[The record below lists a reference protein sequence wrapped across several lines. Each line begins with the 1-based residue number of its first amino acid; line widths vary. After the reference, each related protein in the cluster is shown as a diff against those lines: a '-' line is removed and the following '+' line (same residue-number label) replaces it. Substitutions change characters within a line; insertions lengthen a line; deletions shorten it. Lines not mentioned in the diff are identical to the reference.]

1 MDKATERWLIDTY
14 EAVFD
19 PEGFLEQF
27 QKLAAMHDSPICAL
41 HVEGPGL
48 KDIGFTAGVDIEQ
61 VARDYPQFD
70 NLWIERGTGDLL
82 ARGVTHDGWHT
93 PLEEMERT
101 DYHRY
106 LLKPLDIDHSIG
118 ALCDLQS
125 SGVFTMLSISRSR
138 RVGAY
143 QDTDVA
149 TLQALRPHLQAI
161 TRLYTRAREQDN
173 HAAGLQALLD
183 QERTPRLKLD
193 ASLRI
198 EAANRAALRLL
209 EDGDLLRV
217 LSNGQLAAST
227 LGAQRLT
234 TAAQSDAP
242 FEMMLTSPDG
252 DRRALLNAD
261 PLQPARQRG
270 HTAQVSY
277 LISIT
282 LLRQP
287 LEGPDRRLMN
297 LFELTQ
303 READLAHALARHFTL
318 PAAAEDAG
326 MKHETAR
333 SHLKRCFDKTRT
345 RSQAELVA
353 LLRDL
358 LRESS

>member
-1 MDKATERWLIDTY
+1 VDKATERWLIDTY

-193 ASLRI
+193 ARLRI
-198 EAANRAALRLL
+198 DVANQAALRLL
-209 EDGDLLRV
+209 SEADLIYL
-217 LSNGQLAAST
+217 LGNGQLSART
-227 LGAQRLT
+227 LEPRRFAN
-234 TAAQSDAP
+234 AAQSGDP
-242 FEMMLTSPDG
+242 FELMLISQDG
-252 DRRALLNAD
+252 SRRAILQAD
-261 PLQPARQRG
+261 PVPAGLLQGATSEPG
-270 HTAQVSY
+270 Y

-282 LLRQP
+282 VLAQP
-287 LEGPDRRLMN
+287 LDEPGQRLQKA
-297 LFELTQ
+297 LDLTE
-303 READLAHALARHFTL
+303 READLAHALATTFSL
-318 PAAAEDAG
+318 PEAAQLAG
-326 MKHETAR
+326 MKYETAR
-333 SHLKRCFDKTRT
+333 SHLKRCFDKTST
-345 RSQAELVA
+345 RSQAELVV
-353 LLRDL
+353 LVRDIL
-358 LRESS
+358 I